1 MTSPPKMF
9 EQIKEIPPTIL
20 SVLLAVVIALL
31 RVIYDKEETSAIR
44 MGLESVLCGAL
55 AVVGASGVE
64 AMGLDQNWTVFI
76 GGVIGFVGS
85 QSIRSY
91 ADVFLK
97 SRASGKR

>member
-1 MTSPPKMF
+1 MKRPTKML
-9 EQIKEIPPTIL
+9 EQFKEIPPALL

-44 MGLESVLCGAL
+44 IGLEAILCGAL
-55 AVVGASGVE
+55 AVAAASGVE

-91 ADVFLK
+91 ANIFI
-97 SRASGKR
+97 SRKANGK

>member
-1 MTSPPKMF
+1 MKRPSTMF
-9 EQIKEIPPTIL
+9 EEFKEIPPVLL

-31 RVIYDKEETSAIR
+31 RVVYDKEETSAVRI
-44 MGLESVLCGAL
+44 GLEAVLCGAL

-85 QSIRSY
+85 QSIRSF
-91 ADVFLK
+91 ANTFIDRK
-97 SRASGKR
+97 ANGK